1 MIDEL
6 ATSLNDFSRPANR
19 TRCFTHILNLVV
31 KSILQQFDVP
41 KVKRHEI
48 VDAATEELLELAGD
62 IEGEEWSTTCDLA
75 QAEDKGDDN
84 IEGWVDE
91 RNLMNKKEL
100 EDLNKAIQ
108 PIHFLLT
115 KVRISRYFLFVSID
129 S

>member
-6 ATSLNDFSRPANR
+6 ATSLNDFSGPANR

-41 KVKRHEI
+41 KVKRHKI
-48 VDAATEELLELAGD
+48 VDTATEELLELAGD

-75 QAEDKGDDN
+75 QAEDKGNNN

-91 RNLMNKKEL
+91 RNLMNKEEL
-100 EDLNKAIQ
+100 EDLNKVIQ
-108 PIHFLLT
+108 PIRFLLT

>member
-6 ATSLNDFSRPANR
+6 ATSLDDFSGPANR

-75 QAEDKGDDN
+75 QAEDEDDDN

-91 RNLMNKKEL
+91 RNLMSKEEL

-108 PIHFLLT
+108 PIRFLLT
-115 KVRISRYFLFVSID
+115 KVRISKYFLFVSID

>member
-6 ATSLNDFSRPANR
+6 ATSLDDFSRPANR

-75 QAEDKGDDN
+75 QAEDEDDDN

-91 RNLMNKKEL
+91 RNLMSKEEL

-108 PIHFLLT
+108 PIRFLLT
-115 KVRISRYFLFVSID
+115 KVRISKYFLFVSID

>member
-6 ATSLNDFSRPANR
+6 ATSLNDFSGPANR

-75 QAEDKGDDN
+75 QAEDEDDDN

-91 RNLMNKKEL
+91 RNLMSKEEL

-108 PIHFLLT
+108 PIRFLLT
-115 KVRISRYFLFVSID
+115 KVRISKYFLFVSIG